1 MTNDENGL
9 YELSRD
15 LNLSLLSLNNFY
27 ESMDE
32 NKIRLFLEIYEIIK
46 DVLCYKMDIIIMA
59 LP

>member
-27 ESMDE
+27 ESMDK
-32 NKIRLFLEIYEIIK
+32 NKNTTISWRCKRL
-46 DVLCYKMDIIIMA
+46 
-59 LP
+59 

>member
-32 NKIRLFLEIYEIIK
+32 NKIRLFLGDIR
-46 DVLCYKMDIIIMA
+46 DYKRCIEVTKM
-59 LP
+59 